1 MTLEHWAALM
11 EASGAK
17 KDEKGDLAPPEG
29 KLLTLYLSSG
39 SSTLSVQRI
48 EAVRQEQ
55 GLVHARTKKGELF
68 VLSLGD
74 IFAGAVEETQGSSS
88 RKAGFV

>member
-1 MTLEHWAALM
+1 MTLEHWAALI

-17 KDEKGDLAPPEG
+17 KDEGGFLAPPEG
-29 KLLTLYLSSG
+29 KLITLYVSSG

-55 GLVHARTKKGELF
+55 GLVR
-68 VLSLGD
+68 SGD
-74 IFAGAVEETQGSSS
+74 AHSAGTGCG
-88 RKAGFV
+88 AGFK